1 MPKTHEKDIVKQLGF
16 SPKENE
22 SGVFC
27 KKYKNGHIIEIDFE
41 NEAIIYGEDIKYDS
55 KTTQNF
61 SQAENF
67 VILECVNRLLE
78 KGYKPKDIVLE
89 KTYPSGHGTSGR
101 LDICVTRDDGS
112 EYLLI
117 ECKTYGKEFDKEFT
131 QTKKDGGQLFT
142 YFKFS
147 NKADVIMLYTS
158 ELKGKEIIYRN
169 EIIKIEDGYRTGD
182 VKDFYEKWNKL
193 TKDNGVFDTWVKPY
207 NFESKAIT
215 KKQLKEIR
223 SEDSSFIFNSFLEIL
238 RHNVVSDKPN
248 AFNKIFTLFL
258 CKVYDE
264 KTKKENEELK
274 FQWLEGI
281 DKSTGENAYID
292 FLIRLTDLY
301 QKGMLDFL
309 EKQVTDFSEEDF
321 NKKYG
326 HLNDDDKKDLLR
338 EFIKIRLEKNNEFA
352 IKEVFDNQSFLENAK
367 IVKEVVELL
376 QNYKI
381 RYNKRQQYLSDF
393 FELLLTTGLKQESG
407 QFFTPVPIAQFII
420 KSLPIDKFV
429 NIKLE
434 KGENNNLLPF
444 IIDFAAGSGHFLT
457 ESMHEIQRLIDQK
470 TSDNYI
476 SDTTNKIKNW
486 QNAHFDWATQYVY
499 GIEKDYRLVKVG
511 KVGCYLHGD
520 GLANVILS
528 DGLANFKNP
537 EYKEKL
543 HIQDKD
549 FPKENKQFDIVISNP
564 PYSVSAFRNAA
575 RDYYTEN
582 DFELYNDL
590 TDNSSEIECLFV
602 ERTKQL
608 LKDEGVAGIILPSSI
623 LNNEGIYTK
632 AREIILKYFEIV
644 AITELG
650 NNTFMATGTNT
661 VVLFI
666 RRRNNYDCK
675 NFVASIENSL
685 KTYQDNTINGIEKP
699 IAKYVNQVWKSIS
712 FKDYI
717 TLLKREPNENIKSH
731 EIYKEYGK
739 KIKFKTEKDFWDKL
753 VEIEKEKVL
762 YFILAYP
769 QKVVLIKTGEK
780 DAEKRFLGY
789 EFSYR
794 RGSEGIHPIQRGKTI
809 DECTK
814 LFDDERF
821 DNEEKA
827 STYIYKAFS
836 GDYKTPIHESLKN
849 NVFRVHLVEMLTF
862 DRTGFAKNISTAV
875 KKKVKIESK
884 WDVVKIGQIA
894 TAQYGFTDKAT
905 DKGTV
910 RYLRITDLND
920 DGTINLTNEPKFINP
935 DNKTKKQFLLK
946 NKDIVIARSGSVGK
960 SAFYE
965 SEKYENMI
973 FASYLI
979 CVRTIED
986 KVLPEYLFHFTK
998 TQMYWNQVEANTIA
1012 VTQPNLNAEKIK
1024 EFQVP
1029 LPSKEIQKK
1038 IVSKIEML
1046 EKKEAEAKKKVDE
1059 FTNLISTIISKITG
1073 EKTKLQNIT
1082 IKIGSGATPL
1092 GGEGVYKNTGI
1103 SFIRSQNIYDDG
1115 FVKEGLAYIDEEQAK
1130 KLNNVIVEKNDILFN
1145 ITGASIARCCI
1156 VDAKYLPARVNQHVS
1171 IIRIDKKKVIAK
1183 YVQQMLISTEY
1194 KNQLLQIGDNAT
1206 SREAITKS
1214 QLENFEIPIPSLS
1227 EQQKIV
1233 AEIEKIEVQ
1242 IQNLQKEL
1250 EQLSVQKKLVLEKYL

>member
-1 MPKTHEKDIVKQLGF
+1 MDYKDFLKALGF
-16 SPKENE
+16 ASKENAI
-22 SGVFC
+22 GVFA
-27 KKYKNGHIIEIDFE
+27 KKYPKVNDYCLEVDVEKESINYGNEIKAE
-41 NEAIIYGEDIKYDS
+41 S
-55 KTTQNF
+55 RTTQNF
-61 SQAENF
+61 SQPENF
-67 VILECVNRLLE
+67 VVLECVNRLLE
-78 KGYKPKDIVLE
+78 KGYKPQNIILE
-89 KTYPSGHGTSGR
+89 KTYPSGHGFSGR

-117 ECKTYGKEFDKEFT
+117 ECKTYGKEFDKEFIHM
-131 QTKKDGGQLFT
+131 KKDGGQLFT

-147 NKADVIMLYTS
+147 NKADVITLYTS

-169 EIIKIEDGYRTGD
+169 EIIKIEDDYRTGD

-207 NFESKAIT
+207 NFESKALT
-215 KKQLKEIR
+215 LKQLIPIR
-223 SEDSSFIFNSFLEIL
+223 QEDSGLIFNQFLEIL

-264 KTKKENEELK
+264 KTTKDNEELK
-274 FQWLEGI
+274 FQWFDGI
-281 DKSTGENAYID
+281 DKTIGDEAYVD
-292 FLIRLTDLY
+292 FLIRLSDLY
-301 QKGMLDFL
+301 KNGMREFL
-309 EKQVTDFSEEDF
+309 EKEVTDFSEDEF
-321 NKKYG
+321 KKKYG
-326 HLNDDDKKDLLR
+326 MIIDENIKKDLLR
-338 EFIKIRLEKNNEFA
+338 DFKKIRLEKNNEFA
-352 IKEVFDNQSFLENAK
+352 IKEVFDNQSFLENSK

-376 QNYKI
+376 QGYRL

-420 KSLPIDKFV
+420 KSLPIDTII
-429 NIKLE
+429 NEKLE
-434 KGENNNLLPF
+434 KGEKNNLLPYL
-444 IIDFAAGSGHFLT
+444 IDYAAGSGHFLT
-457 ESMHEIQRLIDQK
+457 ESMHEIQFLIDSK
-470 TSDNYI
+470 NPENYI
-476 SDTTNKIKNW
+476 SDTAKKLKGWHTD
-486 QNAHFDWATQYVY
+486 HFDWATQYIY

-520 GLANVILS
+520 GLANVVLS
-528 DGLANFKNP
+528 DGLAMF
-537 EYKEKL
+537 EHSDYKGKL
-543 HIQDKD
+543 RYTDKD
-549 FPKENKQFDIVISNP
+549 FPNENKQFDILVSNP
-564 PYSVSAFRNAA
+564 PYSVSAFKNTSIE
-575 RDYYTEN
+575 YYSEK
-582 DFELYNDL
+582 DFELYNSL
-590 TDNSSEIECLFV
+590 TANSSEIECLFL

-608 LKDEGVAGIILPSSI
+608 LKDGGIAGIILPSSI

-650 NNTFMATGTNT
+650 SNTFMATGTNT

-675 NFVASIENSL
+675 NFAASLENTL
-685 KTYQDNTINGIEKP
+685 RTYQDNTINGIEKP
-699 IAKYVNQVWKSIS
+699 IAKYLNQVWENIS
-712 FKDYI
+712 FKDYV

-753 VEIEKEKVL
+753 IEIEKEKLL

-769 QKVVLIKTGEK
+769 QKVVLIKTGER

-789 EFSYR
+789 EFSNR

-809 DECTK
+809 DECTN

-849 NVFRVHLVEMLTF
+849 NISRVRLVDMLTF
-862 DRTGFAKNISTAV
+862 DRAGFAKNISTAV
-875 KKKVKIESK
+875 KKKIVIESK
-884 WDVVKIGQIA
+884 YKLVPLGEFIKIKNGFAFKSSEYVNSGLKIIRIKNVQKGFIQDDNPVFVDKNRRKEFE
-894 TAQYGFTDKAT
+894 QYVLKEGDILISMTGNPGRVGVLKKNHIPA
-905 DKGTV
+905 
-910 RYLRITDLND
+910 LLN
-920 DGTINLTNEPKFINP
+920 
-935 DNKTKKQFLLK
+935 Q
-946 NKDIVIARSGSVGK
+946 RVGK
-960 SAFYE
+960 IE
-965 SEKYENMI
+965 IINT
-973 FASYLI
+973 LI
-979 CVRTIED
+979 
-986 KVLPEYLFHFTK
+986 L
-998 TQMYWNQVEANTIA
+998 
-1012 VTQPNLNAEKIK
+1012 K
-1024 EFQVP
+1024 EFIFHILNTDYFENSVVGLSQGIAQLNVSSSQIESIKIPFPP
-1029 LPSKEIQKK
+1029 LSEQQK
-1038 IVSKIEML
+1038 IVAEIETL
-1046 EKKEAEAKKKVDE
+1046 EKKEAEAKKKIDE
-1059 FTNLISTIISKITG
+1059 FKNLVSTIISKITG
-1073 EKTKLQNIT
+1073 KKTKLQNIT

-1130 KLNNVIVEKNDILFN
+1130 KLNNVLVEENDILFN

-1156 VDAKYLPARVNQHVS
+1156 VDAKYLPARVNQHVA
-1171 IIRIDKKKVIAK
+1171 IIRIDKTKAIAK
-1183 YVQQMLISTEY
+1183 YIQQMLISKDY

-1206 SREAITKS
+1206 SREAITKA
-1214 QLENFEIPIPSLS
+1214 QLENFEIPILSLS

-1242 IQNLQKEL
+1242 IQDLQKEL
-1250 EQLSVQKKLVLEKYL
+1250 EQLSTQKGLVLKKYL